1 MTISDLAVRIDEAGI
16 DAVVPA
22 LRAESEQLAE
32 IARRAH
38 VSDALTDTLTS
49 DRVGDIMWLR
59 AFCPQACYAGGPGRF
74 RYLLYKDVNRHA
86 RL

>member
-38 VSDALTDTLTS
+38 LSDALTDTLTS

-59 AFCPQACYAGGPGRF
+59 AFCRV
-74 RYLLYKDVNRHA
+74 RDELT
-86 RL
+86 RLHVSFELAA

>member
-1 MTISDLAVRIDEAGI
+1 MTMKEGVTMTISDLAVRIDEAGI

-59 AFCPQACYAGGPGRF
+59 AFCRV
-74 RYLLYKDVNRHA
+74 RDELT
-86 RL
+86 RLHVSFELAA

>member
-1 MTISDLAVRIDEAGI
+1 MTMKEGVTMTISDLAVRIDEAGL

-38 VSDALTDTLTS
+38 LSEALTDTLTS

-59 AFCPQACYAGGPGRF
+59 AFCRV
-74 RYLLYKDVNRHA
+74 RDELT
-86 RL
+86 RLHVSFELAA

>member
-1 MTISDLAVRIDEAGI
+1 MTMKEGVTMTISDLAVRIDEAGI

-38 VSDALTDTLTS
+38 LSDALTDTLTS

-59 AFCPQACYAGGPGRF
+59 AFCRV
-74 RYLLYKDVNRHA
+74 RDELT
-86 RL
+86 RLHVSFELAA

>member
-59 AFCPQACYAGGPGRF
+59 AFCRV
-74 RYLLYKDVNRHA
+74 RDELT
-86 RL
+86 RLHVSFELAA